1 MATGSEVEL
10 IIEAGAAMAENGRAV
25 RLVSFPSWELF
36 AKQDKA
42 YRDDVLPPEIKAR
55 IAVEAGSPMG
65 WSRWVG
71 DSGVMIG
78 IETFGASAPYKE
90 IYQQYGLTVEN
101 IVKMANDMMDVIST
115 KENDE

>member
-10 IIEAGAAMAENGRAV
+10 IIEAGTAIAENGKAV

-36 AKQDKA
+36 ANQDKA
-42 YRDDVLPPEIKAR
+42 YRDEVLPPEIKTR

-71 DSGVMIG
+71 DSGAMIG
-78 IETFGASAPYKE
+78 IETFGASAPYEE
-90 IYQQYGLTVEN
+90 IYQQYGLTVEK
-101 IVKMANDMMDVIST
+101 IVKIANDMMDATST